1 MNKFKTILL
10 TAFATLLFN
19 GAAIAEISMGF
30 TLSHYDLT
38 TAAKE
43 DIDSNGTTD
52 ETKNVSDKILA
63 GSIFAEYTHQFDKL
77 SITGGID
84 IIPLAADIDKRS
96 ISQSSVK
103 DKSQVAVTGTNSV
116 EAEISNHRTFYL
128 QPGIQMTDSMV
139 IYGTIGIVTADVEGK
154 SNTISS
160 TNITESKDL
169 DGSKL
174 GVGVKYTRD
183 TGTFYKLDYTQ
194 TDYDAVSYTT
204 SNNTKGTID
213 LDSDVVSFSVGRSF

>member
-1 MNKFKTILL
+1 M
-10 TAFATLLFN
+10 
-19 GAAIAEISMGF
+19 S
-30 TLSHYDLT
+30 
-38 TAAKE
+38 
-43 DIDSNGTTD
+43 
-52 ETKNVSDKILA
+52 
-63 GSIFAEYTHQFDKL
+63 
-77 SITGGID
+77 
-84 IIPLAADIDKRS
+84 
-96 ISQSSVK
+96 
-103 DKSQVAVTGTNSV
+103 
-116 EAEISNHRTFYL
+116 
-128 QPGIQMTDSMV
+128 DSMV